1 MHIHKKTSRLMQTV
15 HVQISLHK
23 GAGSSGYTMLCLS
36 FGTPKNNKFSICSKW
51 KIDYMSQNLGTLQS
65 NSNVL
70 NIGTPKHI
78 NFLFGTNGKLMVLG
92 VPILKHFRV
101 SSSALQ

>member
-1 MHIHKKTSRLMQTV
+1 MHIHKKTSRLTQTV
-15 HVQISLHK
+15 HAQISLHK
-23 GAGSSGYTMLCLS
+23 GAGSSGHTMLCLS
-36 FGTPKNNKFSICSKW
+36 FGTPKNNKFSKW
-51 KIDYMSQNLGTLQS
+51 KIDYMSQYLGTLQS